1 MVQTTTSIMRSGR
14 FAVFVGVVAVV
25 AAVVLARAQREPSS
39 DEARS
44 APITPPSP
52 TAVAAPP
59 LPAPAPAAAAPAEPQ
74 RVAWIRSVARPA
86 RRDPPGDPFSAAT
99 REEEAWIRIEDLVY
113 AGDIG
118 RARDFAEEFLRLYPY
133 SDRCQRIETLTG
145 VHSRPAIPGE

>member
-14 FAVFVGVVAVV
+14 FAVLVGLVAVV
-25 AAVVLARAQREPSS
+25 TAVVLARAQRDPLS
-39 DEARS
+39 DDEGRS
-44 APITPPSP
+44 APIPPPSP
-52 TAVAAPP
+52 AAVTTPAV
-59 LPAPAPAAAAPAEPQ
+59 PAPVAAAPAEPQ

-86 RRDPPGDPFSAAT
+86 RRDPPGDPFSVAT

-113 AGDIG
+113 AGDMG

-145 VHSRPAIPGE
+145 VHPRPAIPGE